1 MAREPY
7 AGTATVEPTP
17 APSDDYQRID
27 ASPAAFGGVVAG
39 AEQRG
44 GQEIQQGATDLAQD
58 AILRQTR
65 FNDHVVTDAVNQLQT
80 NAENLTYG
88 NRSDPNA
95 APGLYTLKGQD
106 ALRAGPQV
114 AQQIN
119 DQRDQIAG
127 GLQNDA
133 QRLAFQQQT
142 VRYLQYKR
150 AEIES
155 HINQETNKYGVAS
168 ETAGI
173 GTAGTM
179 AANAWNS
186 DSVIGSSIADSQLHA
201 AKLTML
207 NYGHPPDPATATPEE
222 MANFNNIRQKAQ
234 QDAATHVVQ
243 QAVYGALAAD
253 PANGAARAADI
264 VQKYGGLINPLA
276 REELTRQ
283 TKNGADEAV
292 VAGYLNGRVP
302 ASAAGPVQPGTPKPV
317 DQPTQQRAQQVHDA
331 AVAQG
336 ASDAEAWGWAAN
348 AVHESGA
355 SPTPP
360 VGDGGISHGMFQL
373 NRGQLAAY
381 QASHNGHLPE
391 QDDLAT
397 QLQFARTQAAPMLV
411 GASGPAGYASAIS
424 RGFEVPANG
433 AQEAANRGATAI
445 ALAGGQ
451 PTNAGGSNAPDV
463 TVVPPNLP
471 PLPSGD
477 AYSYIAD
484 TNQWK
489 APDGTIFPGVTKA
502 SATSGGPAA
511 PSAQGATPAPGTLST
526 HNPQAFSYE
535 QQMMDTARADA
546 QRLFPNNP
554 VRQRQIVEGKW
565 QQIQE
570 TNLLQAKTEAE
581 TQKAHKEAEEA
592 IGQQVM
598 TTLRQN
604 PAQFN
609 PGMIWNNPSLDW
621 ETKQKMSEVAD
632 YQLRQAGIDTAPHG
646 PGYSDV
652 FAGITANPNAPNSI
666 HSMKD
671 IWARAGQGGDL
682 TLHDADTLSQ
692 IFTKV
697 HKDPDEA
704 GIRITQNAMMEYAKG
719 ILWKPSEMGGI
730 KDQNGLNIY
739 NGQFVPSFISGFETW
754 QKAHPD
760 NPMGY
765 LNKDNLDKII
775 APLKRNA
782 TQEANDRLAETGQLG
797 PGDIEKPGTPLP
809 PVPVINAPEEPR
821 PEENLA
827 RNQAYVTPGQ
837 HTYNT
842 PLSAPDETKFRQW
855 VADNNVPFD
864 PNAKVSDYDMRGL
877 WKTSQDPD
885 AWKQLQESG
894 KVPEDMAPAGTKIDP
909 NDGKPHYPDY
919 WKTPFHQTFSN
930 ESQWATP
937 NAPHWTPDD
946 KLVASDGK
954 VVFDDKAQKPE
965 PINPTAWQS
974 VMTGPLP
981 VAENG
986 RPYTHAAWA
995 TYLTKLMQNP
1005 TPKTIQYFDQH
1016 FGVQGYSGAEIV
1028 QRLRTPMQQAPA
1040 VAPASTL
1047 PAGGGPF

>member
-7 AGTATVEPTP
+7 TGTATVEPTP
-17 APSDDYQRID
+17 APSDDYQRVD
-27 ASPAAFGGVVAG
+27 ATPASFGGVVGG

-44 GQEIQQGATDLAQD
+44 GQEIQQGAGDLAQD

-88 NRSDPNA
+88 NRSDPSA

-173 GTAGTM
+173 ATAGTM

-222 MANFNNIRQKAQ
+222 MTNFNNIRQKAQ

-302 ASAAGPVQPGTPKPV
+302 ASAAGPVQPGTPRPV

-336 ASDAEAWGWAAN
+336 ASDAEGWGWAAN

-355 SPTPP
+355 STAP
-360 VGDGGISHGMFQL
+360 VPGDGGISHGMFQL
-373 NRGQLAAY
+373 NRDQLAKY
-381 QASHNGHLPE
+381 QATHNGHLPE
-391 QDDLAT
+391 QDDLNT

-411 GASGPAGYASAIS
+411 GASGPDGYAAAIS

-433 AQEAANRGATAI
+433 AQEAANRAATAI
-445 ALAGGQ
+445 SLSGGNASAATEQPSDVGVDIVVPSNLPAL
-451 PTNAGGSNAPDV
+451 PAGGS
-463 TVVPPNLP
+463 
-471 PLPSGD
+471 
-477 AYSYIAD
+477 YSYVAD

-489 APDGTIFPGVTKA
+489 APDGTLFPGVT
-502 SATSGGPAA
+502 ATKSGTGAA
-511 PSAQGATPAPGTLST
+511 PVPGAPPTPGAPST
-526 HNPQAFSYE
+526 HNPQAFGYE
-535 QQMMDTARADA
+535 QQMMDSARADA

-554 VRQRQIVEGKW
+554 VRQRQITEGVW
-565 QQIQE
+565 QHIQE

-581 TQKAHKEAEEA
+581 TLKAQREAQEA
-592 IGQQVM
+592 AGNSLV
-598 TTLRQN
+598 TTLLN
-604 PAQFN
+604 DPAKFD
-609 PGMIWNNPSLDW
+609 PRTIANNPSLTF
-621 ETKQKMSEVAD
+621 EQKLSLNRAAHEEMVRAGVGDPTIAPYGKDFS
-632 YQLRQAGIDTAPHG
+632 QLYTRVTAP
-646 PGYSDV
+646 
-652 FAGITANPNAPNSI
+652 
-666 HSMKD
+666 
-671 IWARAGQGGDL
+671 
-682 TLHDADTLSQ
+682 
-692 IFTKV
+692 
-697 HKDPDEA
+697 
-704 GIRITQNAMMEYAKG
+704 
-719 ILWKPSEMGGI
+719 
-730 KDQNGLNIY
+730 
-739 NGQFVPSFISGFETW
+739 
-754 QKAHPD
+754 
-760 NPMGY
+760 
-765 LNKDNLDKII
+765 
-775 APLKRNA
+775 
-782 TQEANDRLAETGQLG
+782 
-797 PGDIEKPGTPLP
+797 PGTPGIITKVTDLWASMASGNLTPSGYEKLSTALVGRRTANGESEMEAQKQFFKNAHGELTGTNDGLGLKDPKGEEIYLKFMVNAFDAIDKERSKAVTDGVSPLQIYDPTSKYYVGKIISGMKRSPAQYQLDVSAANGGGAAP
-809 PVPVINAPEEPR
+809 PTTAPGGPTLTDLQAEI
-821 PEENLA
+821 A
-827 RNQAYVTPGQ
+827 R
-837 HTYNT
+837 
-842 PLSAPDETKFRQW
+842 
-855 VADNNVPFD
+855 
-864 PNAKVSDYDMRGL
+864 RGL
-877 WKTSQDPD
+877 
-885 AWKQLQESG
+885 L
-894 KVPEDMAPAGTKIDP
+894 
-909 NDGKPHYPDY
+909 
-919 WKTPFHQTFSN
+919 
-930 ESQWATP
+930 
-937 NAPHWTPDD
+937 
-946 KLVASDGK
+946 
-954 VVFDDKAQKPE
+954 
-965 PINPTAWQS
+965 NPTLPSAKTD
-974 VMTGPLP
+974 TGP
-981 VAENG
+981 VV
-986 RPYTHAAWA
+986 PY
-995 TYLTKLMQNP
+995 
-1005 TPKTIQYFDQH
+1005 
-1016 FGVQGYSGAEIV
+1016 
-1028 QRLRTPMQQAPA
+1028 
-1040 VAPASTL
+1040 
-1047 PAGGGPF
+1047 